1 MYDIKSKQ
9 ADTTN
14 MDSGLKKSLSG
25 IPLLTLR
32 AGPRDGEEW
41 KNRCKQELQSLIKY
55 LKANKQQ
62 DKDWFTIK

>member
-1 MYDIKSKQ
+1 
-9 ADTTN
+9 